1 MAGIGP
7 VHNKL
12 QLTPRATVN
21 VSKTSFIRAAM
32 QDFFITTMMKS
43 CMAGRTRGISH
54 NHNSSYMLDVVVV
67 VVVLTYSWPLLL
79 STLTISQQSYSFQA
93 SQVLSIKWPVL

>member
-21 VSKTSFIRAAM
+21 ISKTSFIRAAM
-32 QDFFITTMMKS
+32 QDFFITTIMKF

-67 VVVLTYSWPLLL
+67 VVLKYSWPLLL